1 MPMKQNQE
9 FAAYCCDLLA
19 GVGPCVAKRMF
30 GGYGISTDGLTIAL
44 LADLGQGERLWLK
57 ASDTSKAQFLAAG
70 GTQFL
75 YDMKGKNGT
84 ERKGMN
90 YFTAPEEAMESPA
103 VMLPWARLALQ
114 AALSAQA
121 AKPPKK
127 PPVFEVEKT
136 TAVKAKSN
144 TAKSKTVEKLAAAP
158 AGSPKKKS
166 RSK

>member
-1 MPMKQNQE
+1 MPMKQNNE
-9 FAAYCCDLLA
+9 FASYCCDLLA

-44 LADLGQGERLWLK
+44 LTDLGQGERLWLK

-70 GTQFL
+70 GQQFL
-75 YDMKGKNGT
+75 YDMKGKNGI

-114 AALSAQA
+114 AALQAQA

-127 PPVFEVEKT
+127 PPVT
-136 TAVKAKSN
+136 TP
-144 TAKSKTVEKLAAAP
+144 LP
-158 AGSPKKKS
+158 RKKS
-166 RSK
+166 R